1 MNILSICDTFKH
13 ITQFDPMVNVN
24 KKYLGEDQKEGAWR
38 KFESKI
44 KGSGNIKRA
53 LGKYLSPDEFAV
65 FEKRLAII
73 SMLEQGKTYLDIR
86 YKLDASPSTVSF
98 VKQGFKINKKTYKVS
113 VSPIREFKHK
123 QKKKFPRYKGTRGFG
138 FSEW

>member
-1 MNILSICDTFKH
+1 
-13 ITQFDPMVNVN
+13 MVNVN
-24 KKYLGEDQKEGAWR
+24 KKYLGEDQKEEAWR

-44 KGSGNIKRA
+44 KKGSDIKRV

-86 YKLDASPSTVSF
+86 HKLDASPGTVSF
-98 VKQGFKINKKTYKVS
+98 VKQGFKINKKTYKAP
-113 VSPIREFKHK
+113 VSPIRESKPK
-123 QKKKFPRYKGTRGFG
+123 QKRKFPRYKGTRGFG